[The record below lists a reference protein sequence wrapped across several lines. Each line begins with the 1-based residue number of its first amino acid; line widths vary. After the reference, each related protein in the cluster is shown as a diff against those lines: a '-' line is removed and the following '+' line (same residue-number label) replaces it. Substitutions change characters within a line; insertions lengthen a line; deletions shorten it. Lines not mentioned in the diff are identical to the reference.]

1 MRKPGVAVVTGGGSG
16 IGRETC
22 ARLASLGWR
31 VYELSRRDNPA
42 ENVTHIP
49 CDVTDPASVAAAF
62 QRVEEREGRLDLLVN
77 NAGGGIS
84 GAAEFTELSEAKNL
98 FDVNFFGTLTCVQAA
113 LPLLRASE
121 GGRIVNLS
129 SVAAALPIP
138 FQAFYSASKAAINAL
153 TLALANELRPF
164 GVSVTALL
172 PGDAS
177 TGFTDARHKDERGD
191 ELYGG
196 RIRKS
201 VAAMERDERGGMSAG
216 YVARRV
222 VSVACRR
229 RVKPLYGVGGKYR
242 LFLVLAKL
250 LPARLSNRIVGA
262 LYS

>member
-1 MRKPGVAVVTGGGSG
+1 MHRPGVAVLTGGGSG

-22 ARLASLGWR
+22 ALLAGRGWR

-42 ENVTHIP
+42 ENVTHIF
-49 CDVTDPASVAAAF
+49 CDVTDPASVTAAF
-62 QRVEEREGRLDLLVN
+62 RKVAEKEGKLDLLVN

-84 GAAEFTELSEAKNL
+84 GAAEFTALPEAKNL
-98 FDVNFFGTLTCVQAA
+98 FDVNFFGVLTCVQAA
-113 LPLLRASE
+113 LPLLRASG

-138 FQAFYSASKAAINAL
+138 FQAFYSASKAAINAF

-164 GVSVTALL
+164 GVSVTALM

-177 TGFTDARHKDERGD
+177 TGFTDARRKDGRGD
-191 ELYGG
+191 EIYGG
-196 RIRKS
+196 RIGKS
-201 VAAMERDERGGMSAG
+201 VAAMERDERGGMSAE
-216 YVARRV
+216 YVAKRV

-229 RVKPLYGVGGKYR
+229 RVKPLYGVGKKYR
-242 LFLVLAKL
+242 FFLILAKI